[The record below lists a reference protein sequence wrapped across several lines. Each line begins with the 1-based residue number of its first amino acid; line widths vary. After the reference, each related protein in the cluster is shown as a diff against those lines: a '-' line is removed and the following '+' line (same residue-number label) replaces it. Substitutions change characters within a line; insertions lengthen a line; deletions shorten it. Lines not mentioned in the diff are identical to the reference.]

1 MAYNNTL
8 PGGGYPQMG
17 GGYPTMPQMGLPGP
31 LGIMPQ
37 MMMGMSQ
44 LARNGM
50 GGQERQ
56 APIGEPIFI
65 DGVQQAYAMAMQ
77 PDTDKVFFDKEEP
90 VFYCVSVDRMGIP
103 TVKVYRF
110 QEVPMHPPMGG
121 AMSNFVTKEEIG
133 QMIQAYIMATKG
145 GSGDESDLL
154 ASNGA
159 KK

>member
-1 MAYNNTL
+1 
-8 PGGGYPQMG
+8 
-17 GGYPTMPQMGLPGP
+17 
-31 LGIMPQ
+31 
-37 MMMGMSQ
+37 
-44 LARNGM
+44 
-50 GGQERQ
+50 
-56 APIGEPIFI
+56 
-65 DGVQQAYAMAMQ
+65 MQ

-133 QMIQAYIMATKG
+133 QMIQAYLAMQAYIMATKG

>member
-8 PGGGYPQMG
+8 PTGGYNPQMG
-17 GGYPTMPQMGLPGP
+17 AFPNMPQMGMGP
-31 LGIMPQ
+31 LGMIPP

-44 LARNGM
+44 LARGGM

>member
-1 MAYNNTL
+1 
-8 PGGGYPQMG
+8 
-17 GGYPTMPQMGLPGP
+17 
-31 LGIMPQ
+31 
-37 MMMGMSQ
+37 MGMSQ

-90 VFYCVSVDRMGIP
+90 VFYCVSVDKIGIP

-133 QMIQAYIMATKG
+133 QMIQAYLAMKG

>member
-8 PGGGYPQMG
+8 PTGGYNPQMG
-17 GGYPTMPQMGLPGP
+17 AFPNMPQMGMGP
-31 LGIMPQ
+31 LGMIPP

-44 LARNGM
+44 LARGGM

-110 QEVPMHPPMGG
+110 QEVPTHQAMG
-121 AMSNFVTKEEIG
+121 AMGNYVTREEIG
-133 QMIQAYIMATKG
+133 QMIQACIMATMKG
-145 GSGDESDLL
+145 GSGGESDLL
-154 ASNGA
+154 ASDGA

>member
-133 QMIQAYIMATKG
+133 QMIQAYLAMKG